1 MIVLPLAFVL
11 GACVAPDVHV
21 PRSDLV
27 TLPATATRAD
37 TVAALYASGVTYA
50 QFLEEAKARKAQW
63 TKHTEQAVV
72 AEAVLARAKAVPG
85 KWKLLVV
92 LEDGCSD
99 SVNTI
104 PYVAKLVEL
113 VPSLEM
119 RLVRSSPGKPVMEA
133 HRTPDGRA
141 ATPTVLV
148 LDEALADRGC
158 FIERPVKLRSYLADN
173 KDKPE
178 FDFGRDKQA
187 WYDTD
192 AGASTVAEVVEAIE
206 AAGRGEKVCL

>member
-1 MIVLPLAFVL
+1 MIVLPLALAL
-11 GACVAPDVHV
+11 GACLAPVHV
-21 PRSDLV
+21 PRGDLAR
-27 TLPATATRAD
+27 LPAGATRAD

-50 QFLEEAKARKAQW
+50 QFLEEAKSRKAQW

-72 AEAVLARAKAVPG
+72 ADAVLARARAVPG

-104 PYVAKLVEL
+104 PYIAKLVEL
-113 VPSLEM
+113 VPTMEM

-158 FIERPVKLRSYLADN
+158 FVERPVKLRTYLTEN

-192 AGASTVAEVVEAIE
+192 AGAATVAQVVESME
-206 AAGRGEKVCL
+206 AAARGERVCQ